1 MYIHLDNHMDDAG
14 NTMNKYFTKRFEKST
29 LSKISFEKNLF
40 SQVKS
45 KIIHNMTILY
55 DLIQNKTQE
64 HFSLLFINN

>member
-1 MYIHLDNHMDDAG
+1 MDDAG